1 MIKTIKLVFHIIF
14 VSANVLV
21 VLLFILA
28 AYSDKISPEKS
39 ILMAFLGLGFPILL
53 VGTVGFCLWWLLR
66 KKWKYFFLCVASLL
80 VCWGPVKR
88 YYPMHG
94 KTKDVPEENVVK
106 VLTYNVMNFGNKE
119 HTASSP
125 NKIVEYIANSGADIV
140 CLQEYA
146 VVRSGKGLTGKA
158 LFKALDMYP
167 YRSVFQLSYS
177 NSLAVFS
184 KYPLS
189 NSRQIKYKGSFNG
202 SSVHDVDIDGKKL
215 TLINNHLESF
225 KLTMKD
231 RSQYASVIRNLDSDA
246 LNNLGGSFLR
256 KLASAFRQRARQA
269 DIIAG
274 EIGKASTEY
283 VLVCG
288 DFNDTPISY
297 THDIIQGEMVDAFTE
312 SGRGGGHTY
321 NQNFFWFRIDH
332 IIHSSNIRS
341 YNCTV
346 GDVKFSDHYPVW
358 CYLEL
363 K

>member
-1 MIKTIKLVFHIIF
+1 MIKALKQVFHVLF

-21 VLLFILA
+21 VILFILA
-28 AYSDKISPEKS
+28 AYSDKVSPEKS
-39 ILMAFLGLGFPILL
+39 ALMALLGLGFPILF
-53 VGTVGFCLWWLLR
+53 VINICFCIWWLLR
-66 KKWKYFFLCVASLL
+66 KKWKYFFVFFASILI
-80 VCWGPVKR
+80 CWGPVSR
-88 YYPMHG
+88 YFPMNG
-94 KTKDVPEENVVK
+94 RTKELPQENVLK
-106 VLTYNVMNFGNKE
+106 VLTYNVMSFGNME

-125 NKIVEYIANSGADIV
+125 NKIVDYIANSGADIV

-146 VVRSGKGLTGKA
+146 VVRSGKGLTGKT

-167 YRSVFQLSYS
+167 YRSVIQQSQS
-177 NSLAVFS
+177 HSLAVFS

-189 NSRQIKYKGSFNG
+189 NSRQIKYKNSYNG
-202 SSVHDVDIDGKKL
+202 SAVHEVDINGKKMA
-215 TLINNHLESF
+215 LINNHLESF

-231 RSQYASVIRNLDSDA
+231 RSRYASVIRNLDSEA
-246 LNNLGGSFLR
+246 LNNLRGSFLR

-269 DIIAG
+269 DIIAE
-274 EIGKASTEY
+274 EIEKADTEY
-283 VLVCG
+283 ILVCG

-297 THDIIQGEMVDAFTE
+297 THDVIQGKMIDAFTE
-312 SGRGGGHTY
+312 SGRGAGHTY

-332 IIHSSNIRS
+332 IIHSSNIKS

-346 GDVKFSDHYPVW
+346 GDEKYSDHYPVW

>member
-1 MIKTIKLVFHIIF
+1 MIKTLKLVFHILF
-14 VSANVLV
+14 VSANILV

-39 ILMAFLGLGFPILL
+39 ILMAFLGLGFPILF
-53 VGTVGFCLWWLLR
+53 VVNICFCIWWLLR
-66 KKWKYFFLCVASLL
+66 KKWKYFFALFASILI
-80 VCWGPVKR
+80 CWGPICR
-88 YYPMHG
+88 YFPMHG
-94 KTKDVPEENVVK
+94 RVEKLPEENVIK
-106 VLTYNVMNFGNKE
+106 VLTYNVMSFGNRE

-125 NKIVEYIANSGADIV
+125 NKIVDYIANSEADIV
-140 CLQEYA
+140 CLQEYTIA
-146 VVRSGKGLTGKA
+146 RSGKGLTGKA

-167 YRSVFQLSYS
+167 YRSIFQLNQL

-189 NSRQIKYKGSFNG
+189 NSRQIKYKDSYNG
-202 SSVHDVDIDGKKL
+202 STIHEVDINGKKM

-225 KLTMKD
+225 RLTMKD
-231 RSQYASVIRNLDSDA
+231 RSQYASVIRNLDSEA
-246 LNNLGGSFLR
+246 LNNLGGSFVR
-256 KLASAFRQRARQA
+256 KLASAFRKRANQA
-269 DIIAG
+269 SIIAK
-274 EIGKASTEY
+274 EIEKADTEY
-283 VLVCG
+283 ILVCG

-297 THDIIQGEMVDAFTE
+297 THDIIQGKMIDAFSE
-312 SGRGGGHTY
+312 SGRGVGHTY

-332 IIHSSNIRS
+332 IIHSLNMKS

-346 GDVKFSDHYPVW
+346 GEEKFSDHYPVW